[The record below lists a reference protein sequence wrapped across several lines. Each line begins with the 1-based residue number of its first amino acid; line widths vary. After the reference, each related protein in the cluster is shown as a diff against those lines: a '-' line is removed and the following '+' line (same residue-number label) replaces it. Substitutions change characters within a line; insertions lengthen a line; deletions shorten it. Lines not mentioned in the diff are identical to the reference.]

1 MVTHPCDTGMN
12 PLWSWCMILF
22 MCDTFLDLVCWDFV
36 EDFCIYIHQRYW
48 PIIFFFGGVF
58 VWFWY
63 QDGGGFIEG
72 HLECFLLFNLLEEFE
87 KDWYKFF
94 LVCLAEFPSEA
105 FLDYC
110 FLFFLFFFFKF
121 YYKFCFLLGFP
132 GSSDGK
138 ESTCNAGDTSSIPG
152 SGRSPGEG
160 IGYPFEYSWA
170 SLVAQKANKSK

>member
-1 MVTHPCDTGMN
+1 MLCIVFIDLDMVTHPCDTGMN

-110 FLFFLFFFFKF
+110 FLFFLFFFFNF
-121 YYKFCFLLGFP
+121 ITNSVSF
-132 GSSDGK
+132 
-138 ESTCNAGDTSSIPG
+138 
-152 SGRSPGEG
+152 
-160 IGYPFEYSWA
+160 WA
-170 SLVAQKANKSK
+170 SLVAQMVKNPPAMREILVQSLGQEDPQEKG